1 MPAAEIAAAQLISL
15 CIKNKAGL
23 PNKITSILK
32 MEKYINGNVSWFL
45 PLSVMIL
52 YDAYKS

>member
-45 PLSVMIL
+45 PISVMIL